1 MKPNMVHYN
10 AMTMKP
16 SYKIPFSKFVK
27 KAHKPL
33 QLAIE
38 DAVEEVCE
46 NPEIGQVKVGD
57 LAGIW
62 VYKFKFNRQ
71 EYLVAYRPPS
81 LEAHRQGIS
90 VELLI
95 IDFYQVGQHENFYE
109 QLKRYLKSEG

>member
-1 MKPNMVHYN
+1 MVHYH

-16 SYKIPFSKFVK
+16 NYKSPFSKFVK

-46 NPEIGQVKVGD
+46 NPEVGEAKVGD
-57 LAGIW
+57 LLGIW

-81 LEAHRQGIS
+81 LEARRQGIG
-90 VELLI
+90 VELLL
-95 IDFYQVGQHENFYE
+95 IDFYQVGSHENFYDD
-109 QLKRYLKSEG
+109 LKRYLKSEG

>member
-1 MKPNMVHYN
+1 MHYD

-16 SYKIPFSKFVK
+16 NYKSPFSKFVK

-46 NPEIGQVKVGD
+46 NPEAGEAKVGD
-57 LAGIW
+57 LIGIC

-81 LEAHRQGIS
+81 LEARSQGAS

-95 IDFYQVGQHENFYE
+95 IDFYQVGLHENFYDE
-109 QLKRYLKSEG
+109 LKRYLKSEG

>member
-1 MKPNMVHYN
+1 
-10 AMTMKP
+10 MTMKP
-16 SYKIPFSKFVK
+16 NYKPPFSRFVK

-38 DAVEEVCE
+38 DAVVEVCD
-46 NPEIGQVKVGD
+46 NLEIGESKVGD

-71 EYLVAYRPPS
+71 EYLIAYRPPA
-81 LEAHRQGIS
+81 LGARCQGVD

-95 IDFYQVGQHENFYE
+95 IDFYQVGSHENFYDE
-109 QLKRYLKSEG
+109 LKRYLKLEE